1 MLFPYEN
8 KYLFVM
14 LLVDIQ
20 TNFIIILVTTYLP
33 KHSFWELLAN
43 NKLIFLNHCNAL
55 FTFLVFLCTSTYVQ
69 QQ

>member
-33 KHSFWELLAN
+33 KHRFWELK
-43 NKLIFLNHCNAL
+43 NK
-55 FTFLVFLCTSTYVQ
+55 
-69 QQ
+69 